1 MPLKTANVG
10 LANPVIK
17 VFVKEIYLCK
27 IMYFNDKYNYL
38 IMYFN
43 DKYNYLIMRRFGYA
57 YKIYVVEHQP

>member
-1 MPLKTANVG
+1 MYFNDKN
-10 LANPVIK
+10 N
-17 VFVKEIYLCK
+17 YL